1 MKKNTYINL
10 LLPLLWLTL
19 SLQCRAQS
27 DDESSVQLQTVVI
40 AYVTSWTNEMP
51 DPNVMTHINYAF
63 GHVSETFDG
72 VRIDNP
78 ERLKMIVNLK
88 QQNPE
93 LKVLLSIGGWGSGR
107 FSEMAA
113 LKENREKFAN
123 DCRRVVQEYGLDGI
137 DIDWEY
143 PTQSTANIS
152 SSPDDTANFTRLM
165 GDLRRTLGS
174 GKLLTAATVC
184 DAQYIDFKDCIGYL
198 DLVNVMA
205 YDMNDG
211 TDTHHAALYPSELS
225 GDCTSSEA
233 VEAHLKAAVPKEKL
247 VMGMPFYGKG
257 DREDAGVKAFLE
269 TGVLP
274 DGYEHRWSEESQV
287 PYVVNDKGRFVWGD
301 ENVRSLMAKCQYIL
315 DHGLRGGMYWDYASD
330 NPRHEFSQTLY
341 LSLMKNHKATAPQK
355 ILK

>member
-1 MKKNTYINL
+1 M
-10 LLPLLWLTL
+10 P
-19 SLQCRAQS
+19 SQM
-27 DDESSVQLQTVVI
+27 VVV
-40 AYVTSWTNEMP
+40 AYVTSWTNEVP
-51 DPNVMTHINYAF
+51 DPHVMTHINYAF

-88 QQNPE
+88 QQNPK

-113 LKENREKFAN
+113 LKDHRERFAN
-123 DCRRVVQEYGLDGI
+123 DCHRVIEEYGLDGI

-143 PTQSTANIS
+143 PTQNSAGIS
-152 SSPDDTANFTRLM
+152 SSPDDTANFTLLM
-165 GDLRRTLGS
+165 GDLRKTIGS

-205 YDMNDG
+205 YDMNNG
-211 TDTHHAALYPSELS
+211 TDTHHAALYPSEIA

-233 VEAHLKAAVPKEKL
+233 VEAHLKAGVPKEKL
-247 VMGMPFYGKG
+247 VMGIPFYGKG
-257 DREDAGVKAFLE
+257 DREDAGVKTFLE

-274 DGYEHRWSEESQV
+274 DGYECRWSEESQV
-287 PYVVNDKGRFVWGD
+287 PYVVNAEGRFVWGN
-301 ENVRSLMAKCQYIL
+301 ENVKSLMAKCQYIY

-330 NPRHEFSQTLY
+330 NPQHEFSRTLC
-341 LSLMKNHKATAPQK
+341 LSLMKNHEATAP
-355 ILK
+355 